1 MRPIEDETLN
11 VTIGG
16 TLTNQSVNGILQEW
30 GSLIL
35 EVSKFLWDS
44 SEKGVFG
51 LRRALLEL

>member
-1 MRPIEDETLN
+1 MRQIGDETLN

-44 SEKGVFG
+44 SKKGVFG
-51 LRRALLEL
+51 LRRAL